1 MDILSEGLFSPP
13 AVFLIILISV
23 GIFSFLCSKLA
34 FRREKQSRESKEAY
48 ACGED
53 FEGHMIQPDYSQF
66 FPFAFFFTI
75 LHVVVLVIATIPKVD
90 MAVFGA
96 AIVYILGAII
106 GLFSLLRK

>member
-1 MDILSEGLFSPP
+1 MNTISEGLFSPP
-13 AVFLIILISV
+13 AVFLIILVFV
-23 GIFSFLCSKLA
+23 GLFSFICSALA
-34 FRREKQSRESKEAY
+34 FRNKKQSSESKEAY

-53 FEGHMIQPDYSQF
+53 FQEHMIQPDYSQF

-75 LHVVVLVIATIPKVD
+75 LHVVVLVIATIPRVD

-96 AIVYILGAII
+96 AMVYILGAII